1 MPCLH
6 GKEIVETDG
15 ATLSAA
21 LNQASRNLS
30 SLCFV
35 ISEIKDLVPLMPEV
49 VFYFSNGGSN
59 CVAPTLAHL
68 GHCNGMLGTWEGS
81 VPQHVF
87 PLLQSA
93 FVNLTFVH
101 E

>member
-30 SLCFV
+30 GLCFV
-35 ISEIKDLVPLMPEV
+35 ISEIKDLVPLMPEGILFLQWRKQLCGPYV
-49 VFYFSNGGSN
+49 
-59 CVAPTLAHL
+59 
-68 GHCNGMLGTWEGS
+68 GTS
-81 VPQHVF
+81 R
-87 PLLQSA
+87 PL
-93 FVNLTFVH
+93 
-101 E
+101 